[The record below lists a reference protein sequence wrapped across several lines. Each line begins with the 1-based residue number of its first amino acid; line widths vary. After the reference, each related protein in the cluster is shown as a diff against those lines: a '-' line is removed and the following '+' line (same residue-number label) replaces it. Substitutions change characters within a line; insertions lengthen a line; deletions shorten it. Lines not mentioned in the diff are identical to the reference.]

1 MMRTYSSVASSCA
14 KSPRTLI
21 SSFLEYNL
29 FYFARVTNTTLTLRS
44 LLIYISGPN
53 CWLKEHKLI
62 VPAGRQVWVDKC
74 HVCYCPTLT
83 DKDKNKNLSS
93 KTRNNNVDVSLDAFV
108 KQSSTTMSRKQP
120 PSGLVDTQHAVCVYQ
135 KSYACDE
142 EA

>member
-1 MMRTYSSVASSCA
+1 MMCTYSSAASSYA
-14 KSPRTLI
+14 KSPWSLI

-29 FYFARVTNTTLTLRS
+29 FYFAPVTNRTLTLRRR
-44 LLIYISGPN
+44 LIYILGPN

-62 VPAGRQVWVDKC
+62 IPAGRQVWVDKC
-74 HVCYCPTLT
+74 HVCYCPTS
-83 DKDKNKNLSS
+83 KDKINNLSS
-93 KTRNNNVDVSLDAFV
+93 KIKNNNVDVSLDAFV

-120 PSGLVDTQHAVCVYQ
+120 PLGLVDTQHAVCVYE